1 MFSTYCGNRENL
13 KLARPK
19 LRCDTDVARPVKIL
33 VQALGGRN
41 HLYNIRQL
49 TSVLRDDTNVEHR
62 QDALSAEDYQ
72 KLKVTMKYCRECIGF
87 SQFVMLKELLES
99 PLSRSMTQ

>member
-1 MFSTYCGNRENL
+1 MKGRDTGKLGAAESAQLASITYCGNRENL

-72 KLKVTMKYCRECIGF
+72 KLK
-87 SQFVMLKELLES
+87 
-99 PLSRSMTQ
+99 